1 MINESNDR
9 ASSYHFARQLEHQNE
24 FQEAINFYAL
34 SGCYHHCIRLAKA
47 HELDGELMRYALKST
62 PAYMI
67 SCAEYYEQKGE
78 YDKAIQ
84 LYYKGND
91 ITYALELCFRIG
103 EEISSTQPVGRN
115 APPHPYAAA
124 AYDMINTIA
133 QELGVNS
140 SPQLLARCAD
150 FLVSNKQFAKAIELY
165 VMAKK
170 HYNAIEICVQYKIVL
185 NDDIVEQL
193 TPTEAQ
199 VPDANERK
207 EILKQI
213 GKLLKKQGLFM
224 QASKKFTQANDRI
237 QAMKC
242 LVKHGDSKLITQFA
256 NISRSRE
263 IYILAANYLQ
273 QMNWREDI
281 EIMKFIILFYN
292 KAKAYVQL
300 SNFYEHCATVE
311 VDDYQDYGKA
321 LSAYNEALKYLNKLL
336 NETHVTNAQYSDSD
350 IHLAQQMLGNYEQR
364 MMKIN
369 KFLEAKKALKG
380 DSNTMITICEAL
392 LQDPDIDEAVRLGD
406 IFSMLVEFYVANRQY
421 SEAYNHVKEMQ
432 SRKINVNQFLENSQ
446 LEEIYKAVGKSA
458 ASTAGRNETKEMDGS
473 PSITM
478 FNNNSSVSNQRD
490 DEELD
495 EEIGEEVDEEPEEP
509 KRGGRP
515 PPNAIPRGG
524 YNTYNRK

>member
-9 ASSYHFARQLEHQNE
+9 ASSYHFARQLEHQSE

-34 SGCYHHCIRLAKA
+34 AGCYHHCIRLAKA

-62 PAYMI
+62 PVYMI

-84 LYYKGND
+84 LYHKGGD
-91 ITYALELCFRIG
+91 IAYALELCFRIG
-103 EEISSTQPVGRN
+103 EEINNSNAHHANTRN
-115 APPHPYAAA
+115 APTHPYAAA

-150 FLVSNKQFAKAIELY
+150 FLVSNKQYTKATELY
-165 VMAKK
+165 IMARK
-170 HYNAIEICVQYKIVL
+170 HYNAIEICIQYKIPL
-185 NDDIVEQL
+185 NDDIIEQL
-193 TPTEAQ
+193 TPKEDQ
-199 VPDANERK
+199 ISDLNERK

-224 QASKKFTQANDRI
+224 QASKKYTQAGDRV

-242 LVKHGDSKLITQFA
+242 LVKHGDNKLIVQFA
-256 NISRSRE
+256 NISRNRD

-281 EIMKFIILFYN
+281 EVMKAIILYYN

-311 VDDYQDYGKA
+311 IDDYQDYAKA
-321 LSAYNEALKYLNKLL
+321 LGAYNEAMKYLNKLT
-336 NETHVTNAQYSDSD
+336 NEAHTSHSQHSDSD
-350 IHLAQQMLGNYEQR
+350 IHLSQQMLHNYEQR

-369 KFLEAKKALKG
+369 KFVEAKKAVNS
-380 DSNTMITICEAL
+380 DSNAMLAICDAL
-392 LQDPDIDEAVRLGD
+392 LQDPDIDEAVRMGD
-406 IFSMLVEFYVANRQY
+406 IYALLVEFYVSNRQY
-421 SEAYNHVKEMQ
+421 KEAYRHIKEMQ
-432 SRKINVNQFLENSQ
+432 SRKLNANQFLEYTVI
-446 LEEIYKAVGKSA
+446 EEVYKAVGKSA
-458 ASTAGRNETKEMDGS
+458 TSNTVGRSGESKSEGEDARQSEGGGS
-473 PSITM
+473 KM
-478 FNNNSSVSNQRD
+478 FNNHSSVGD
-490 DEELD
+490 DQELD
-495 EEIGEEVDEEPEEP
+495 EEIGEVSCSF
-509 KRGGRP
+509 RL
-515 PPNAIPRGG
+515 
-524 YNTYNRK
+524 